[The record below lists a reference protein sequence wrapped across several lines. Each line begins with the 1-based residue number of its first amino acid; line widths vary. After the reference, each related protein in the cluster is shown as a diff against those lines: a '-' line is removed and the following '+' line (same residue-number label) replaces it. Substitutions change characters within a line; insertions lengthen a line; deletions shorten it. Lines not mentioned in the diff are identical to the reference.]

1 MNLLQ
6 VRILVD
12 DFHKSAA
19 FYRDLL
25 ELKADWYEESMEYAL
40 FNTGAARIELLSC
53 KAMGEALGE
62 DLGQS
67 GSYATNFVLNIE
79 VENIDDTY
87 HRLSDK
93 GITFV
98 KEPFNHPTWNG
109 RLAHFR
115 DADGTLIELYQAK
128 KKED

>member
-6 VRILVD
+6 VRILVN

-19 FYRDLL
+19 FYRDQL

-40 FNTGAARIELLSC
+40 FNTGAARIELLSR

-62 DLGQS
+62 DLVQS

-87 HRLSDK
+87 NRLSDK
-93 GITFV
+93 GIEFV

-115 DADGTLIELYQAK
+115 DADGTLIELYQAN

>member
-12 DFHKSAA
+12 DFRKSAA
-19 FYRDLL
+19 FYRDQL

-40 FNTGAARIELLSC
+40 FNTGAARIELLSR

-62 DLGQS
+62 DLGQN
-67 GSYATNFVLNIE
+67 GSYATNFILNIE

-87 HRLSDK
+87 QRLSDK
-93 GITFV
+93 GIKFV
-98 KEPFNHPTWNG
+98 KEPFNYPTWNG

>member
-12 DFHKSAA
+12 DFHKSAS

-25 ELKADWYEESMEYAL
+25 ELKSDWYEESMEYAL
-40 FNTGAARIELLSC
+40 FNTGAARIELLSR
-53 KAMGEALGE
+53 KAMSEALGE

-93 GITFV
+93 GIKFV

-115 DADGTLIELYQAK
+115 DADGTLIELYQAN

>member
-40 FNTGAARIELLSC
+40 FNTGAARIELLSR

-62 DLGQS
+62 DLGQN

-93 GITFV
+93 GIKFV
-98 KEPFNHPTWNG
+98 KEPFHHPTWNG

-115 DADGTLIELYQAK
+115 DADGTLIELYQAN

>member
-25 ELKADWYEESMEYAL
+25 ELKADWYEETMEYAL
-40 FNTGAARIELLSC
+40 FNTGAARIELLSR

-67 GSYATNFVLNIE
+67 GSYTTNFVLNIE
-79 VENIDDTY
+79 VENIDETY

-93 GITFV
+93 GIKFV
-98 KEPFNHPTWNG
+98 KEPFTHPTWNG

>member
-19 FYRDLL
+19 FYRDQL

-40 FNTGAARIELLSC
+40 FNTGAARIELLSR
-53 KAMGEALGE
+53 KAMSEALGE

-93 GITFV
+93 GIEFV

-115 DADGTLIELYQAK
+115 DADGTLIELYQAN

>member
-40 FNTGAARIELLSC
+40 FNTGAARIELLSR
-53 KAMGEALGE
+53 KAMSEALGE

-67 GSYATNFVLNIE
+67 GSYTTNFVLNIE
-79 VENIDDTY
+79 VENIDDTFQ
-87 HRLSDK
+87 RLSDK
-93 GITFV
+93 GIKFV

>member
-40 FNTGAARIELLSC
+40 FNTGAARIELLSR

-87 HRLSDK
+87 QRLSDK
-93 GITFV
+93 GIEFV